1 MTSVNKLYSYVSID
15 TKVKDS
21 QIGTKHGRLEWM
33 KMIPYATKQDK

>member
-1 MTSVNKLYSYVSID
+1 MD

-21 QIGTKHGRLEWM
+21 QIGTIYGRLEWI